1 VSTQTICVARR
12 RFGLDLAVDV
22 RVRLRWLLPRD
33 LPAVLEIEAKSF
45 AFPWSEDD
53 FMRCL
58 RHAACVCMVAECGD
72 RVAGFLVYEL
82 KKDRIRIFNLAV
94 APSYRRCGVATQMIK
109 NLTDKPSLQSRRW
122 VSLGVRETNLAAQLF
137 LRARGFRAV
146 SILRQFYTET
156 SEDAYLMRFR
166 YPSPTRGKSLPNNA
180 EAPRRGRWE
189 DLWQS
194 VLRLFRRHDTGVQ
207 PAYRGATG
215 QGAVEAAV

>member
-12 RFGLDLAVDV
+12 RFGLDLASDV
-22 RVRLRWLLPRD
+22 RVHLRWLLPRD

-109 NLTDKPSLQSRRW
+109 NLTEKPSLQSRRW
-122 VSLGVRETNLAAQLF
+122 VSLVVRETNLAAQLF

-166 YPSPTRGKSLPNNA
+166 YKSQSRSYTPRGNSASPHTS
-180 EAPRRGRWE
+180 RWE
-189 DLWQS
+189 TF
-194 VLRLFRRHDTGVQ
+194 LRSLARVFRRHDTAAQ
-207 PAYRGATG
+207 PG
-215 QGAVEAAV
+215 